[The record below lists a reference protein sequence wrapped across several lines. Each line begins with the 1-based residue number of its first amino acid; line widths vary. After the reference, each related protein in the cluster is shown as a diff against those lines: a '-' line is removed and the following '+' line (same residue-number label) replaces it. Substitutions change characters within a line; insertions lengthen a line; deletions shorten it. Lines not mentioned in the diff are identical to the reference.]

1 MRRLPGYVSLID
13 ACRDANVEVS
23 ESVMSLPGM
32 VNVGKG
38 SMVIG
43 FTSGAHAFKE

>member
-13 ACRDANVEVS
+13 ACRMPTSKCPRV
-23 ESVMSLPGM
+23 VMSLTGM

-43 FTSGAHAFKE
+43 FASGAHAFKE